1 MTDSTRTHTKIHTG
15 SFRRLGNTAAA
26 SAGSIHDDA
35 PAQALG
41 FRGAFVPG
49 SVVGAKALLAATAL
63 IGEKWMERG
72 WYDLTFV
79 SPVYEDEEVRELG
92 ALASDTAEPSAE
104 VRVETAEARICCAGY
119 AGLGDE
125 IPWDQSEDGSH
136 GAELALPAIP
146 IGFEF
151 GSCDFTITPED
162 VAPMGAASGDYS
174 SWYRSESPWGGAVV
188 PPEWLHKVALELSRT
203 KRLTVSGIRNPGMW
217 AGHAL
222 AIRQPL
228 FMGQRYTMTERV
240 ADKGLSGRAVF
251 LTYEFRI
258 TNAADTEV
266 ALGRHR
272 VKWLAETSVANS

>member
-1 MTDSTRTHTKIHTG
+1 MPDAIRTG
-15 SFRRLGNTAAA
+15 SRIHNGEFRRLGNTAAA

-92 ALASDTAEPSAE
+92 ALATDTAEPSAE
-104 VRVETAEARICCAGY
+104 VRVETAAARICCAGY
-119 AGLGDE
+119 VGLGDE
-125 IPWDQSEDGSH
+125 VPWDETEDGRH
-136 GAELALPAIP
+136 GAGIALPEIP
-146 IGFEF
+146 IGFDF
-151 GSCDFTITPED
+151 GSCDFTVTAED
-162 VAPMGAASGDYS
+162 IAPMSVASGDDS
-174 SWYRSESPWGGAVV
+174 DWYRTESPWGGAVV

-222 AIRQPL
+222 AIREPL
-228 FMGQRYTMTERV
+228 FMNQQYSMTEQV

-251 LTYEFRI
+251 LTYQFRI
-258 TNAADTEV
+258 TNSAGSEV

-272 VKWLAETSVANS
+272 VKWLAETN

>member
-1 MTDSTRTHTKIHTG
+1 MHDSSRAEPKLHTG
-15 SFRRLGNTAAA
+15 AFRRLGNTAAA

-49 SVVGAKALLAATAL
+49 SVVGAKALLAATAIL
-63 IGEKWMERG
+63 GDRWMQRG

-92 ALASDTAEPSAE
+92 GLAGDTAESSAE
-104 VRVETAEARICCAGY
+104 LRVETAEARICCAGY
-119 AGLGDE
+119 AGLGSE
-125 IPWDQSEDGSH
+125 IPWDEAEDGRH
-136 GAELALPAIP
+136 GAAVALPAIP
-146 IGFEF
+146 IGLEF
-151 GSCDFTITPED
+151 GSCDFTVRPEEI
-162 VAPMGAASGDYS
+162 APMAAASGDDSALYKTG
-174 SWYRSESPWGGAVV
+174 SPWGGPVV

-203 KRLTVSGIRNPGMW
+203 KRLSVSGVRNPGMW

-222 AIRQPL
+222 AIREPI
-228 FMGQRYTMTERV
+228 FMGQQYTMSERV

-251 LTYEFRI
+251 LSYEFHI
-258 TNAADTEV
+258 TDTAGSEV

-272 VKWLAETSVANS
+272 VKWLAETE